1 VRPGGSPAKA
11 KAEAKAKAKAKRD
24 KREHYLDSG
33 ALHYWLAQYHSPS
46 EASAAPTSAA
56 PHAIA
61 MSNCCSFSQATRRGR
76 NWMGRPHV
84 VTVYLFD
91 LATRD
96 SPVLLDA
103 GQQAV
108 AFGDMVSTRRPTRA
122 LLSALEPNISC
133 EILTTARFI
142 HRAIVSIA
150 QARLRPGVALLSAR
164 GAAAGGGGADCGAA
178 RAPARPQ
185 VGPALRRG
193 LRRARAAGPRGRG
206 PNQAIP
212 RWCFGNESPN
222 MFGCAQWRGGAAE

>member
-1 VRPGGSPAKA
+1 MDVMSGCGWIQVRPGGSPAKA

-122 LLSALEPNISC
+122 LLSALESNISC

-150 QARLRPGVALLSAR
+150 PAPWGGLAERARRGGRWWRCRLRSRTCSSTTASGTCP
-164 GAAAGGGGADCGAA
+164 
-178 RAPARPQ
+178 P
-185 VGPALRRG
+185 
-193 LRRARAAGPRGRG
+193 ARAAARPGGWTPRTRSKPGYPPLVFR
-206 PNQAIP
+206 
-212 RWCFGNESPN
+212 E
-222 MFGCAQWRGGAAE
+222 